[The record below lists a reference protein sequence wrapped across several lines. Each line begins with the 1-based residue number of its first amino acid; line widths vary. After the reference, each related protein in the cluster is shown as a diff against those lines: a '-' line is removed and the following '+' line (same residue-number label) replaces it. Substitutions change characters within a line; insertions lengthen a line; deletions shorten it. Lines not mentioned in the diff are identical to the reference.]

1 MKTSTLPDDPEFAV
15 TALAYGGAGGY
26 AQAQAAGRTHLD
38 YRQWVQVRTPAF
50 KTWFGDWEGGNA
62 HIRPVTLDL
71 AGWSGSASE
80 LSALAREVYTKE
92 LQGSTIDNASLGA
105 PVAFS
110 AEGKGEAF
118 GARGKLRNP
127 ARAEL
132 VRMLREV
139 VGGAVAVAQE
149 APKKGREVDTR
160 AFHTLVAP
168 LSVNGQTHAV
178 KVTVREALKVPPGDA
193 AHKFYDV
200 TSIQINRSPD
210 VHGLDGTEAPAH
222 PAPVEA
228 SVVMVADLA
237 RAFNLNVHVDPASV
251 SKVTDPATGEP
262 LVLYRGT
269 EATFAAFSREHL
281 QDGLPTQPGL
291 FFTRTP
297 PSSDAAPPVFLKA
310 KTPDGAI
317 DHIHDGDAWLV
328 FDPAQVQNTVG
339 NPLSLDQEDPTIV
352 HTHSSAEDQP
362 ITNLIQNEST
372 IYGIPRRRRTD
383 GPRIEGE
390 NRGAAPARQTGPQTQ
405 TVTLSHAAPAVRKTV
420 GATARRRHALIN
432 TSNLPNDPEFTA
444 TARAYGGTKGYAQAR
459 AAGRTNLNYPQWVQV
474 RTPTFKERFGDW
486 EALRAQ
492 ERLDAMS
499 PIQVRVPEEWRGLEK
514 NELRKKAV
522 QALREIVESGAP
534 LTNNDIGE
542 VSVSN
547 STGVG
552 KFKSTSADP
561 AKLCLAAD
569 LRSAFQAAVF
579 ASSQAPAD
587 TKREPNVAAYE
598 KLLATVEID
607 GSDLVAVFTV
617 QRHTDGR
624 QFYNAVTL
632 ENGQKKTPV
641 VSPRDTPEQ
650 VGERAASANTEVD
663 SFIRPP
669 LHRVNLGTGSD
680 QNAVT
685 PHDDLERN
693 LEKGKAQDSYG
704 RPDRPENGSSIAPIT
719 GLAEFIRRPL
729 RRVNPYII
737 SRAIDPDTGEPL
749 VLYPGTEAAFTA
761 FSREHPRDDVPF
773 RPESFFTRTPPPSSD
788 TAHPVFLN
796 AKTPDGEIDHIHDGD
811 AWLVFNPAQIQNA
824 VGTPHPLDQD
834 DPTIVHTHSSA
845 GDQPMAN
852 PIQNESAVYGE
863 APQGGEPDDSLVR
876 DTFPDGTQ
884 EPWRM
889 ANGVV
894 NDVLYYAEGKEKYD
908 EAISK
913 GDHELADDIS
923 GAYNLAHQQEL
934 SGFTLESYA
943 RDYDEAHRLNAEIGK
958 QDLADPTTPTQ
969 DTVSPPTEKPAPSKR
984 AKNTKPAP
992 LSSPTPKAGKPKRK
1006 RPTKAKETPISEPK
1020 PVAPQEAT
1028 TPAPAAAPAPSS
1040 TLASAGV
1047 AALDPHARQRL
1058 DRVASNRAAERAE
1071 AQKKLNADAVN
1082 RARIHLLQDPIG
1094 RHIVAIDRGGVTKA
1108 YAVDENPGIA
1118 AKTVNTLRDGIRKI
1132 GDLAGEIN
1140 FLPDVIKTRFR
1151 LKSGEEKIAYNVD
1164 PEGVDPR
1171 HSQMR
1176 EAGLGE
1182 NDRRNLVVIPEGNPD
1197 EISRHVLLSSHLPD
1211 DVRKRFVYSDTVPGQ
1226 YFDRNRKLAFIDKGG
1241 RLATDQ
1247 NAPEI
1252 IASMV
1257 SVAQAKG
1264 WKAITVKG
1272 HEDFRREAWLAASL
1286 AGLEV
1291 KGFKPSD
1298 PDLAKLEYERQLRLG
1313 NAIQPALPTSAPV
1326 VNEMVGASPEAPP
1339 PAIGAEAVA
1348 LGEVAR
1354 LKGVREDQIPD
1365 FMKTAQAFIDEARR
1379 VGIDLPALKVFD
1391 PAAPATPA
1399 IATPDKAKEPAR
1411 GIDISQPDKAP
1422 KR

>member
-1 MKTSTLPDDPEFAV
+1 MKTSTLLDDPEFAA
-15 TALAYGGAGGY
+15 TARAYGGAKGY
-26 AQAQAAGRTHLD
+26 AQAQVTGRTKLT
-38 YRQWVQVRTPAF
+38 YQQWVQVRTPVF
-50 KTWFGDWEGGNA
+50 KAWFGDWEGGNA
-62 HIRPVTLDL
+62 RIQPVTLDL

-92 LQGSTIDNASLGA
+92 LQGTTIDNASLGA

-132 VRMLREV
+132 VRVLREV

-269 EATFAAFSREHL
+269 EATFAAFSREHPR
-281 QDGLPTQPGL
+281 DDVPFPPGL

-297 PSSDAAPPVFLKA
+297 PSSDAAPPVFLNA
-310 KTPDGAI
+310 KTPNGAI
-317 DHIHDGDAWLV
+317 DHVHDGDAWLV
-328 FDPAQVQNTVG
+328 FDPAQVQNAVG
-339 NPLSLDQEDPTIV
+339 NPHSLDQDELTIV
-352 HTHSSAEDQP
+352 LA
-362 ITNLIQNEST
+362 NL
-372 IYGIPRRRRTD
+372 
-383 GPRIEGE
+383 
-390 NRGAAPARQTGPQTQ
+390 
-405 TVTLSHAAPAVRKTV
+405 
-420 GATARRRHALIN
+420 
-432 TSNLPNDPEFTA
+432 
-444 TARAYGGTKGYAQAR
+444 
-459 AAGRTNLNYPQWVQV
+459 
-474 RTPTFKERFGDW
+474 
-486 EALRAQ
+486 
-492 ERLDAMS
+492 
-499 PIQVRVPEEWRGLEK
+499 
-514 NELRKKAV
+514 
-522 QALREIVESGAP
+522 
-534 LTNNDIGE
+534 
-542 VSVSN
+542 
-547 STGVG
+547 
-552 KFKSTSADP
+552 
-561 AKLCLAAD
+561 
-569 LRSAFQAAVF
+569 
-579 ASSQAPAD
+579 
-587 TKREPNVAAYE
+587 
-598 KLLATVEID
+598 
-607 GSDLVAVFTV
+607 
-617 QRHTDGR
+617 
-624 QFYNAVTL
+624 
-632 ENGQKKTPV
+632 
-641 VSPRDTPEQ
+641 
-650 VGERAASANTEVD
+650 
-663 SFIRPP
+663 
-669 LHRVNLGTGSD
+669 
-680 QNAVT
+680 
-685 PHDDLERN
+685 
-693 LEKGKAQDSYG
+693 
-704 RPDRPENGSSIAPIT
+704 
-719 GLAEFIRRPL
+719 
-729 RRVNPYII
+729 
-737 SRAIDPDTGEPL
+737 
-749 VLYPGTEAAFTA
+749 
-761 FSREHPRDDVPF
+761 
-773 RPESFFTRTPPPSSD
+773 
-788 TAHPVFLN
+788 
-796 AKTPDGEIDHIHDGD
+796 
-811 AWLVFNPAQIQNA
+811 
-824 VGTPHPLDQD
+824 
-834 DPTIVHTHSSA
+834 SA
-845 GDQPMAN
+845 GDQTMAN
-852 PIQNESAVYGE
+852 PIQNESAVYGGIPPAE
-863 APQGGEPDDSLVR
+863 PGSGLVHDTPLDSSGEPETR
-876 DTFPDGTQ
+876 
-884 EPWRM
+884 EPWRLE
-889 ANGVV
+889 NGVV
-894 NDVLYYAEGKEKYD
+894 DDVLYYAEGQEKYD
-908 EAISK
+908 EAIRD
-913 GDHELADDIS
+913 GNHALADDIS
-923 GAYNLAHQQEL
+923 GYYNLAHQKEL

-943 RDYDEAHRLNAEIGK
+943 RDYDEAHRLNA
-958 QDLADPTTPTQ
+958 AMDPARF
-969 DTVSPPTEKPAPSKR
+969 SEEKPATPKR
-984 AKNTKPAP
+984 TKKTTAGAQ
-992 LSSPTPKAGKPKRK
+992 SSPASKATKPKRASSA
-1006 RPTKAKETPISEPK
+1006 KAKGDAASK
-1020 PVAPQEAT
+1020 PQATAPQET
-1028 TPAPAAAPAPSS
+1028 VTPAPVPSPAPPP
-1040 TLASAGV
+1040 ADV
-1047 AALDPHARQRL
+1047 AALDPHAQQRL
-1058 DRVASNRAAERAE
+1058 DRVSSNRAADLAD
-1071 AQKKLNADAVN
+1071 AQKKLNADAAN

-1197 EISRHVLLSSHLPD
+1197 EISRHVLPSSHLPD

-1313 NAIQPALPTSAPV
+1313 NAIQPALPPPATV
-1326 VNEMVGASPEAPP
+1326 VNEMVGTFPEAPP
-1339 PAIGAEAVA
+1339 PVIGAEAVA

-1354 LKGVREDQIPD
+1354 LKGVREDQIPN
-1365 FMKTAQAFIDEARR
+1365 FMKTAQAFIDEAKR

-1391 PAAPATPA
+1391 PAAPATPT

-1411 GIDISQPDKAP
+1411 GIDLPHPDKAP